1 MIQYNGI
8 TLLRDENGA
17 PKQVNIDLRIHGAEL
32 EAFMRSHGLASLE
45 QSEMARSVTG
55 EDISSTYGASGKAQ
69 SHVRYL
75 PEVKKQIQTEIDRLF
90 VNPHTQPAGVIKK
103 EFPDLLL
110 HRIARAL
117 TPVPRAK
124 AATPR
129 VFERY
134 CGKDTFWT
142 RFKMQSVQHI
152 TWCVF
157 FTIHDEGNVLVRHL
171 IGTSENDEDL

>member
-8 TLLRDENGA
+8 TLLRDENGT
-17 PKQVNIDLRIHGAEL
+17 PLQVNIDLRVHGTEMDS
-32 EAFMRSHGLASLE
+32 FMRAHGLASLE
-45 QSEMARSVTG
+45 QNEMARSVTG

-90 VNPHTQPAGVIKK
+90 ANPHTQPAGVIKK

-117 TPVPRAK
+117 TPCRGQRRQPQGFSNGIAEKIPSGPGSRCNPCSISPGASSLLSMM
-124 AATPR
+124 R
-129 VFERY
+129 
-134 CGKDTFWT
+134 
-142 RFKMQSVQHI
+142 
-152 TWCVF
+152 
-157 FTIHDEGNVLVRHL
+157 
-171 IGTSENDEDL
+171 GTCW